1 MRNYS
6 PLVVVAVVLVA
17 VTGCKPSKPAGGT
30 TASGG
35 SGSAAEGGGADVAP
49 GGTAPAFSLAWS
61 EYPSWSVFG
70 VAHELGLVDGAEGAL
85 GTIEKKHNVDIVL
98 KEAGY
103 DSCLNMFTSKNCD
116 AVCMTN
122 MDALIVSPNRDG
134 IALLPTS
141 TSNGADA
148 CIVVGINNLEEL
160 KAHKI
165 YGLKGTVSEYCFVR
179 CIEEAEKAEQK
190 GYKAEDY
197 QFTNQDPGAA
207 AVAMAQ
213 KQETHQAI
221 MVWNP
226 FVLQTLNDRA
236 DAKVLFDSST
246 IPGEIVDMVVVG
258 RDVMDKPGAD
268 AFAKAVIETFYQMNK
283 ELEKPDGGD
292 EVLVELGRKFS
303 NLGLED
309 MKKVV
314 QQTQFYKTPAE
325 GVALLN
331 GDEFKATMETV
342 AGFCTAQGL
351 VENPQYGF
359 GGETGKQLVF
369 DASYIQGATEG
380 GNE

>member
-6 PLVVVAVVLVA
+6 LMAVVAVALVA
-17 VTGCKPSKPAGGT
+17 ATGCKPSKPAGGT
-30 TASGG
+30 PASGG
-35 SGSAAEGGGADVAP
+35 VGSTAESAGGA
-49 GGTAPAFSLAWS
+49 APAFSLAWS

-70 VAHELGLVDGAEGAL
+70 VAHELGLIDGDEGKL

-98 KEAGY
+98 KALDYGA
-103 DSCLNMFTSKNCD
+103 CLNTFTSKNCD
-116 AVCMTN
+116 AVCITN

-160 KAHKI
+160 KAHKV
-165 YGLKGTVSEYCFVR
+165 YGLKETVSEYCFVR
-179 CIEEAEKAEQK
+179 CIEEAEKVEKK
-190 GYKAEDY
+190 GYKAEDF
-197 QFTNQDPGAA
+197 QFTNQDPGVA

-226 FVLQTLNDRA
+226 FVLQTLNDRP
-236 DAKVLFDSST
+236 DAKVLFDSSA

-283 ELEKPDGGD
+283 ELTKPDGGD

-325 GVALLN
+325 AIALLN

-342 AGFCTAQGL
+342 AGFCVAQGL

-369 DASYIQGATEG
+369 DASYIQSATEG